1 MTVHEVTPGELVT
14 LGWDDRTAARFMDI
28 SRPGLVPGRVARV
41 ERSACVVAL
50 AAGEQVASSPP
61 SVAVGDWV
69 AIRVDGR
76 DSEVVTI
83 AERWSQLTRWDPAG
97 RIQVLAANVD
107 LVLITTPADRL
118 SPARVER
125 ETAMAWGS
133 GARPVVLVTKA
144 DLAGEAEVARLR
156 ARLGDVEVVAT
167 SAFTGDGLAAVGAL
181 LRPGRTAVLLGP
193 SGAGKSSLANA
204 LIGSDRLA
212 TGAVREGDHR
222 GRHTTTTRQ
231 LVAVPLGG
239 VLIDTPGLRSL
250 ALTGDGAGVRAAF
263 EDIEELTHRCR
274 FRNCRHDREPGCAV
288 LAAAAAGSLN
298 RSRLASYL
306 KLTGEAAVDNQRL
319 EPRVPL
325 GRPGVS
331 TANHPTMRGK
341 PKKR

>member
-1 MTVHEVTPGELVT
+1 MRPGALLAV
-14 LGWDDRTAARFMDI
+14 GWDERAAARSGAI
-28 SRPGLVPGRVARV
+28 TRPGLVPGRVARV

-50 AAGEQVASSPP
+50 AGGDQVASAPP
-61 SVAVGDWV
+61 DVAVGDWV
-69 AIRVDGR
+69 AVRVDGR
-76 DSEVVTI
+76 DSEVVAV

-107 LVLITTPADRL
+107 LVLITAPADRL

-133 GARPVVLVTKA
+133 GGQPVVLVTKA
-144 DLAGEAEVARLR
+144 DLASEHQVARLR

-167 SAFTGDGLAAVGAL
+167 SAFSGDGVAAVRRL
-181 LRPGRTAVLLGP
+181 LQPCRTAALIGP

-212 TGAVREGDHR
+212 TGMVRPGDHR

-263 EDIEELTHRCR
+263 REIEELTTRCR

-288 LAAAAAGSLN
+288 LAAAEAGSLN
-298 RSRLASYL
+298 RARLASYL
-306 KLTGEAAVDNQRL
+306 KLTGESVDGDQRA
-319 EPRVPL
+319 
-325 GRPGVS
+325 GNASHTS
-331 TANHPTMRGK
+331 TRGQS
-341 PKKR
+341 KKR